1 MRYRLPFSGCPA
13 SATPIGLT
21 WECVIFVKVN
31 ERDMKPET
39 RKIIIWSLENK
50 INEYVR
56 ERSLFSGGC
65 CYCAYILA
73 DIFTKLGIKY
83 RTVLFQ
89 EYENA
94 DEHDF
99 NNAINSGLCNHV
111 AIEVN
116 VGSKRVII
124 GDCSDITR
132 YYEKWSVKHAIR
144 RYRGITP
151 EMLFEAYAWNDWN
164 EIYDTDNNEFLKQDL
179 YGIVNQFVPVAA

>member
-1 MRYRLPFSGCPA
+1 
-13 SATPIGLT
+13 
-21 WECVIFVKVN
+21 
-31 ERDMKPET
+31 MKPET

-124 GDCSDITR
+124 GDCSAITR
-132 YYEKWSVKHAIR
+132 YYERWSVKHAIR
-144 RYRGITP
+144 RYRDITP